1 MILDTGSTVDE
12 PVVVD
17 NPVTWAT
24 QIDKFF
30 KQKNSLYLLEKSIFF
45 FTQRKN
51 VLYLPKNDNLPL
63 KEEICYTYLKKT
75 ISQKKNFFT
84 TA

>member
-45 FTQRKN
+45 YPKKKCLILTQK
-51 VLYLPKNDNLPL
+51 
-63 KEEICYTYLKKT
+63 
-75 ISQKKNFFT
+75 
-84 TA
+84 